1 MKKIVLYI
9 TIVLTGLA
17 TCAQNEEPLLDRNP
31 EIYYHIVSD
40 TSGIYGYEFL
50 LLFPDSTF
58 YIEVGSLMRRERYS
72 LGIFTGHGDSL
83 YLTSYQRLDT
93 LEIISVDESR
103 NPDSDFSSVVVVDE
117 KGDTLFPL
125 LIINDSSDLLYTKH
139 PVFPLIQGSSD
150 LLYPKDMEHPQNWVI
165 KYDGVVKIIKVKV
178 GDIERLVRYTPKNPE
193 NNVFHIKVNAI
204 ERERDTMGNG
214 HFIDHRLFIKDGNAL
229 IDTYYEG
236 IGFTERLER
245 QTAIPD
251 GIRLFPYRKEDY
263 KKYDDLF
270 DEMTE

>member
-1 MKKIVLYI
+1 MKKIILYI
-9 TIVLTGLA
+9 TIILTGLA
-17 TCAQNEEPLLDRNP
+17 TCAQNEEPPLDRNP

-40 TSGIYGYEFL
+40 TSGVYGYEFL

-58 YIEVGSLMRRERYS
+58 YIAVESLLRRERYS

-125 LIINDSSDLLYTKH
+125 LIINDSSDLLY
-139 PVFPLIQGSSD
+139 
-150 LLYPKDMEHPQNWVI
+150 PKDMEHPQNWVI
-165 KYDGVVKIIKVKV
+165 KYDGVVKSIKVKV
-178 GDIERLVRYTPKNPE
+178 GDIERFVRYTPKNPE